1 MYGWVYAPG
10 GRRVTSPDRF
20 RPIGYRAGGPTP
32 NPQPGLGPPA
42 PVTPAPTPKPS
53 PGPSPAAPSLPNQ
66 NPFGGSPSGLA
77 AVLTKAADDT
87 VAGLQVALGA
97 IIMLTGLLLLMA
109 ETGTGGELAASAG
122 RGVKRAGKLAVDAAV
137 AVAAAPK

>member
-1 MYGWVYAPG
+1 MFGWVYAPG

-97 IIMLTGLLLLMA
+97 LIMVVGLLLLAGEMGA
-109 ETGTGGELAASAG
+109 GGQLAAGTVRGAG
-122 RGVKRAGKLAVDAAV
+122 RVGRSASR
-137 AVAAAPK
+137 AAAKALPR